1 MADNILFFT
10 ELLGLKVYDLKG
22 RRLGTIRDAALVPL
36 VDAIRVDRY
45 LLGGGWA
52 WLTIRYD
59 QIQSI
64 TLDGIYLQD
73 EQLVPYH
80 GDDYML
86 RLGRDLL
93 DQQIIDVHGRKV
105 VRVTDITFETVQ
117 VEGRDELRMLEVD
130 VGLRSIFRRIVQGV
144 IPPKWTRKVMASI
157 PPNSIRWEFCNIV
170 EADPQR
176 RLRLNITHNMLETMH
191 PADLADI
198 VEELSPEDREAIFE
212 TLNSEVAA
220 EALSEVSPEIQ
231 ASIIESLETE
241 KAAEIIEEMSPDDA
255 ADILAELEKETSDE
269 ILEEMHSDAQEKQE
283 VRELL
288 EFSDDRAGGMMST
301 EYVALSN
308 KATIADAV
316 IAMRENEELIE
327 SLHTL
332 FLIDGEDKL
341 VGTVPVGRLF
351 TAAEG
356 ALLESLKPDRLIK
369 VDVAVH
375 RDKVTEMFD
384 KYNLLALPVVDATG
398 HLAGVITAD
407 DIISVLRNG

>member
-10 ELLGLKVYDLKG
+10 ELLGLKVFDLKG

-45 LLGGGWA
+45 LLGGGWS

-64 TLDGIYLQD
+64 TLDGIYLSD
-73 EQLVPYH
+73 EQLVPHH

-117 VEGRDELRMLEVD
+117 VDGRDELRMLEVD

-144 IPPKWTRKVMASI
+144 IPPRWSRRAMTRI

-212 TLNSEVAA
+212 TLDSEVAA
-220 EALSEVSPEIQ
+220 EALSEVSPGIQ

-269 ILEEMHSDAQEKQE
+269 MHSDDKDKQE
-283 VRELL
+283 MRELL

-301 EYVALSN
+301 EYVALSH
-308 KATIADAV
+308 KATVSDAV
-316 IAMRENEELIE
+316 ISMRENEELLE
-327 SLHTL
+327 SLHTI

-351 TAAEG
+351 TAGEG
-356 ALLESLKPDRLIK
+356 ALLETLKSDGLIK
-369 VDVAVH
+369 VSVAEH
-375 RDKVTEMFD
+375 QDKVTEMFD
-384 KYNLLALPVVDATG
+384 KYSLLALPVVDSNG
-398 HLAGVITAD
+398 QLAGVITAD
-407 DIISVLRNG
+407 DIISVLRNS

>member
-1 MADNILFFT
+1 MADNVLFFT

-22 RRLGTIRDAALVPL
+22 RRLGTIKDAALVPL

-52 WLTIRYD
+52 WLTVRYD
-59 QIQSI
+59 QIRSI
-64 TLDGIYLQD
+64 SLDGIQLQD
-73 EQLVPYH
+73 EKLVPYH
-80 GDDYML
+80 RDDYML

-117 VEGRDELRMLEVD
+117 VNGRDELRMLEVD

-144 IPPKWTRKVMASI
+144 VPPRWSRRAMVHI

-176 RLRLNITHNMLETMH
+176 RLRLNITHSMLEKMH

-212 TLNSEVAA
+212 TLDCEVAA
-220 EALSEVSPEIQ
+220 EALSEVSPGIQ

-241 KAAEIIEEMSPDDA
+241 KAAEIIEEMSPGEA
-255 ADILAELEKETSDE
+255 ADVLSELEQETSDE
-269 ILEEMHSDAQEKQE
+269 ILEEMHSHDKEE

-288 EFSDDRAGGMMST
+288 EHEDDTAGGMMST
-301 EYVALSN
+301 EYLALSPQ
-308 KATIADAV
+308 ATVADAV
-316 IAMRENEELIE
+316 FAMRENEEITE
-327 SLHTL
+327 SLHTIL
-332 FLIDGEDKL
+332 LVDSEERL
-341 VGTVPVGRLF
+341 VGAVPVARLF
-351 TAAEG
+351 TASTE
-356 ALLESLKPDRLIK
+356 ALLETMKVERLIK
-369 VDVAVH
+369 VDISEH
-375 RDKVTEMFD
+375 QDKVTETFD
-384 KYNLLALPVVDATG
+384 KYNLLALPVVDRFG
-398 HLAGVITAD
+398 KLAGVITAD
-407 DIISVLRNG
+407 DIITVLRNA